1 MRARF
6 PAVLLTFSLL
16 AFSLLTFSLLAG
28 LVLSTRADAAEP
40 PRVTDLVPQK
50 AIASIF
56 FRNINELRA
65 NGDPLFKKAGWPFAP
80 TQMLNWAGQEL
91 KVNGLVDGDRP
102 CGVAFFEFEDEKR
115 PGGFFLPPAAAI
127 FAIRD
132 LDQLAKRLGT
142 TSDDLKSGKTISSPG
157 QLGYK
162 ERHYRFSGDY
172 LWIAS
177 DERLFV
183 ELSNRMPLNFAIAKP
198 RRERMQNS
206 DILLSFRPTAQAAD
220 CERMLQNGQKWI
232 DRHPEMSVEEQAA
245 MRELFAVFE
254 SMSNAVLGVHV
265 HKDGIEVDADVYFD
279 FRKRKAVQTVLRRF
293 NPTGAASSL
302 SGLPDGKVLFSHAL
316 QADGKATLPA
326 LNALLPELTLT
337 RNWRSLDGLEVLT
350 EVQQLKLLGLFG
362 EVWRKLKGYRL
373 ATYLA
378 GDPSRHGLLG
388 IAAVLDTDNPEQV
401 VADVR
406 ELSEFIDGSRLFVP
420 AETRETDNTEPPP
433 PRLSDEGEA
442 RVRKLVEQL
451 SSNDS
456 ASRQSA
462 TIRLMLI
469 GEPVRPFLEPLTTA
483 QGDDDSSRSE
493 ASRQARRVITLLDK
507 AQERSSKSALIPRFL
522 NSADIRFRYSTASAP
537 DSKRQVHSFEVE
549 HAASTEKHQTLQ
561 QQMRKL
567 LGPEWNRL
575 QLVPFEKRLLVLIGS
590 DPNLFRRAIASVEN
604 LNESLQAVTA
614 AAVHG
619 SPLNAARGAEF
630 HIDLA
635 LIHDVFSRPHQV
647 PEASGGNAPQKQSQ
661 PSADSDS
668 QAASDSTLGSDSDL
682 PASGKQDRP
691 KTDFSSLTFTIQ
703 DDYLS
708 IEWRLPVSEIQA
720 LNSGI

>member
-1 MRARF
+1 MLARF
-6 PAVLLTFSLL
+6 PA
-16 AFSLLTFSLLAG
+16 ALLTFSLLAG
-28 LVLSTRADAAEP
+28 PGLSPSAVAAEP

-56 FRNINELRA
+56 FRNIDELRA
-65 NGDPLFKKAGWPFAP
+65 NGDPVFKKAGWPFAP
-80 TQMLNWAGQEL
+80 TQLLGWVGQEL

-115 PGGFFLPPAAAI
+115 PGGFFLPPAAAM

-132 LDQLAKRLGT
+132 LDELAKRLGT
-142 TSDDLKSGKTISSPG
+142 TSDDLKAGMTISGSG
-157 QLGYK
+157 QLGYM

-198 RRERMQNS
+198 RRDRMQQS
-206 DILLSFRPTAQAAD
+206 DILLSFRPTASVAD
-220 CERMLQNGQKWI
+220 REQMLKNGQRWI
-232 DRHPEMSVEEQAA
+232 DEHPEMSVEEQAA

-279 FRKRKAVQTVLRRF
+279 FRKREAVQTVLQRF

-316 QADGKATLPA
+316 QADGKASLPA
-326 LNALLPELTLT
+326 LNALLPELTLA
-337 RNWRSLDGLEVLT
+337 RNWRSVDGLEILT

-378 GDPSRHGLLG
+378 SDPSQHGLLG
-388 IAAVLDTDNPEQV
+388 IVAVLDTNNPEQV
-401 VADVR
+401 VSDVR
-406 ELSEFIDGSRLFVP
+406 ELAEFINGFRLFVVE
-420 AETRETDNTEPPP
+420 ADKTNNTHPT
-433 PRLSDEGEA
+433 LSNEGKA

-451 SSNDS
+451 SSDDF
-456 ASRQSA
+456 ATRQSA
-462 TIRLMLI
+462 SIRLILI
-469 GEPVRPFLEPLTTA
+469 GETVRPFVEPLTERS
-483 QGDDDSSRSE
+483 GDDESSRPE

-507 AQERSSKSALIPRFL
+507 AQERSSKSALTPQLL
-522 NSADIRFRYSTASAP
+522 NNEELRFRFSTASVP
-537 DSKRQVHSFEVE
+537 DSKRQVHSIEVE
-549 HAASTEKHQTLQ
+549 HAANTEKHQILE

-575 QLVPFEKRLLVLIGS
+575 RLVPFENRLLVLIGS
-590 DPNLFRRAIASVEN
+590 DPDLLRRAIASAETQN
-604 LNESLQAVTA
+604 PSLQTETA
-614 AAVHG
+614 AAVYG
-619 SPLNAARGAEF
+619 PPLNTARGAEF
-630 HIDLA
+630 HIDLS
-635 LIHDVFSRPHQV
+635 LIRDVFSRPNQV
-647 PEASGGNAPQKQSQ
+647 REASNSETLQSQ
-661 PSADSDS
+661 SLSTADSPVPGK
-668 QAASDSTLGSDSDL
+668 SDRS
-682 PASGKQDRP
+682 PP
-691 KTDFSSLTFTIQ
+691 DFSSLTFTIQ

-708 IEWRLPVSEIQA
+708 IEWRLPVAEIRA
-720 LNSGI
+720 LNSGL

>member
-1 MRARF
+1 MLARF
-6 PAVLLTFSLL
+6 PTGLLTFCLL
-16 AFSLLTFSLLAG
+16 VRSG
-28 LVLSTRADAAEP
+28 LSTSAGAAEP

-65 NGDPLFKKAGWPFAP
+65 NGDQLFVKAGWPFAP
-80 TQMLNWAGQEL
+80 TQMLSWAGQEL

-102 CGVAFFEFEDEKR
+102 CGVAFFEFENEKR
-115 PGGFFLPPAAAI
+115 PGGFFLPPAAAM

-132 LDQLAKRLGT
+132 LDALAQRLGT
-142 TSDDLKSGKTISSPG
+142 TSDDLKAGKTISSPG

-162 ERHYRFSGDY
+162 NRHYRFSGDY

-198 RRERMQNS
+198 RRERMQKS

-220 CERMLQNGQKWI
+220 RERMLKNGQKWI
-232 DRHPEMSVEEQAA
+232 DEHPEMSVEEQAA

-265 HKDGIEVDADVYFD
+265 HKDGVEVDADVYFD
-279 FRKRKAVQTVLRRF
+279 FRKREAVQTVLQRF

-302 SGLPDGKVLFSHAL
+302 AGLPDGKVLFSHAL

-337 RNWRSLDGLEVLT
+337 RNWRSVDGLEVLT

-373 ATYLA
+373 ATYLT
-378 GDPSRHGLLG
+378 GEPSQHGLLG
-388 IAAVLDTDNPEQV
+388 IAAVLDADDPEHV
-401 VADVR
+401 VSDVR

-420 AETRETDNTEPPP
+420 PDTEETDNSQPP

-451 SSNDS
+451 SSDDS
-456 ASRQSA
+456 SARQSA

-469 GEPVRPFLEPLTTA
+469 GEPVRPFLEPLTERS
-483 QGDDDSSRSE
+483 GDNESSRSE
-493 ASRQARRVITLLDK
+493 SSRQARRVITLLDK
-507 AQERSSKSALIPRFL
+507 ARERNSKSALTPRFL
-522 NSADIRFRYSTASAP
+522 DSADLRFRYSTSNTP
-537 DSKRQVHSFEVE
+537 DSNRQVHSIKVE
-549 HAASTEKHQTLQ
+549 HVARTGKLQILQ
-561 QQMRKL
+561 QQTRKL
-567 LGPEWNRL
+567 FGPEWNRL
-575 QLVPFEKRLLVLIGS
+575 QLVPFENRLLILIGS
-590 DPNLFRRAIASVEN
+590 DPDLLRRAIASVESQN
-604 LNESLQAVTA
+604 LSLQNETSA
-614 AAVHG
+614 AIYG

-635 LIHDVFSRPHQV
+635 LIHDVFSRPRQV
-647 PEASGGNAPQKQSQ
+647 PEAPDRKAPQKQAQ
-661 PSADSDS
+661 PSADSDN
-668 QAASDSTLGSDSDL
+668 QPAPDSTSTSDSDL
-682 PASGKQDRP
+682 PASGKPDRP
-691 KTDFSSLTFTIQ
+691 QTDFSSLTFTIQ